1 MHYWRMEEIVP
12 VYNDRPPCRACHSA
26 SGIPAAP
33 GQRAHVNDLQC
44 MACGYTWQ
52 ESNPVHVAHAW
63 WAAGAWESELRK
75 AGEEP
80 MTFAD
85 IATRSI

>member
-1 MHYWRMEEIVP
+1 MNEVIPVQSDCPRCPACNDQCAVP
-12 VYNDRPPCRACHSA
+12 V
-26 SGIPAAP
+26 AP
-33 GQRAHVNDLQC
+33 EARAHINDLRC
-44 MACGYTWQ
+44 AACGHTWQ

-85 IATRSI
+85 IATR